1 MEQEKA
7 IQIGVPLKMICR
19 SHCKNPTTGFR
30 MYNVWCKRRSA
41 NGAFLNDGYGCE
53 PQKQLFRAGHK
64 LVLTSFCAV
73 AIVLFSG
80 MTVASA
86 DDPDSGNTPATAPN
100 DARPNSDGSESS
112 SNKARV
118 SIKDLDIAEL
128 ELLVGPRALSRA
140 FRNAARKATPATV
153 TILSYGQVNVMAN
166 QNPPAAPANP
176 LQGDKAPE
184 ERPEPDENQLTGVG
198 SGVIVSKDGMIITNN
213 HVITGAKRVVV
224 KLADE
229 TEVEATA
236 VRGDVDSDVA
246 TLNISRKGG
255 FPAVELGNS
264 DLLEIGDWVLAIGS
278 PFRLEATVSAGIISA
293 KDRALRRISRGRLL
307 QTDAAINPGN
317 SGGPLVDLD
326 GRAIAISTA
335 IASRNGSYQELVLQ
349 SQSIR
354 PSGLLMNWHKHNKV
368 RRAAIGIRMAELN
381 PKIAGKFK
389 LPVGLGV
396 LAYQVT
402 KDSAAEK
409 AGIEPLDVILE
420 FAGEKVS
427 DPSSFQEIVERKPVG
442 SIQDI
447 KIYRKGKEI
456 MLKVELATLEDPT
469 LQNKDAENKDAENK
483 DAENKDAENKD
494 AENKDAE
501 NKDAENKDAE
511 KDNAKKDDSKKKASK
526 GKQGKSKP
534 GSKKNKAS
542 KADAEQN
549 KGN

>member
-335 IASRNGSYQELVLQ
+335 IASRNGSYQGIGFAIPINQAKWIADELAQ
-349 SQSIR
+349 
-354 PSGLLMNWHKHNKV
+354 HNKV

-469 LQNKDAENKDAENK
+469 LQNKDAEKEDT
-483 DAENKDAENKD
+483 
-494 AENKDAE
+494 
-501 NKDAENKDAE
+501 E
-511 KDNAKKDDSKKKASK
+511 KDNAKKDDSKKKAPK
-526 GKQGKSKP
+526 GKQGKSKS

>member
-1 MEQEKA
+1 MHNVSFKSCTENETFSEF
-7 IQIGVPLKMICR
+7 I
-19 SHCKNPTTGFR
+19 PTDYSSPQPSTGCAR
-30 MYNVWCKRRSA
+30 TSSLSVL
-41 NGAFLNDGYGCE
+41 GAL
-53 PQKQLFRAGHK
+53 L
-64 LVLTSFCAV
+64 LLTVFHV
-73 AIVLFSG
+73 G
-80 MTVASA
+80 TVCA
-86 DDPDSGNTPATAPN
+86 DDPDPESTPISEQSTA
-100 DARPNSDGSESS
+100 RSDVDSADTPSTKTKIGI
-112 SNKARV
+112 A
-118 SIKDLDIAEL
+118 DLDISEL

-153 TILSYGQVNVMAN
+153 TILTYGQVNVMAN
-166 QNPPAAPANP
+166 QNQPPAPANP
-176 LQGDKAPE
+176 LQGDTNPE
-184 ERPEPDENQLTGVG
+184 ERPEPDENQLTGIG

-229 TEVEATA
+229 TELEATA

-246 TLNISRKGG
+246 TLNIKREGG
-255 FPAVELGNS
+255 FPAVELGDS

-317 SGGPLVDLD
+317 SGGPLIDLD

-335 IASRNGSYQELVLQ
+335 IASRNGSYQGIGFAIPINQAKWIADELAE
-349 SQSIR
+349 
-354 PSGLLMNWHKHNKV
+354 HNKV

-447 KIYRKGKEI
+447 KVYRKGKEI

-469 LQNKDAENKDAENK
+469 LQKEDSQDRDSQEEESNDKPGDNNSEAGENKDSSSNA
-483 DAENKDAENKD
+483 D
-494 AENKDAE
+494 
-501 NKDAENKDAE
+501 
-511 KDNAKKDDSKKKASK
+511 KDN
-526 GKQGKSKP
+526 GENQ
-534 GSKKNKAS
+534 KN
-542 KADAEQN
+542 
-549 KGN
+549 

>member
-1 MEQEKA
+1 
-7 IQIGVPLKMICR
+7 
-19 SHCKNPTTGFR
+19 
-30 MYNVWCKRRSA
+30 MYNVCGKRSSKNVTISMGISSDWSEHR
-41 NGAFLNDGYGCE
+41 LLPGCSQT
-53 PQKQLFRAGHK
+53 PSLIG
-64 LVLTSFCAV
+64 FCV
-73 AIVLFSG
+73 FML
-80 MTVASA
+80 MTVAGMNVVSA
-86 DDPDSGNTPATAPN
+86 DDADVGSTPVSEQLPP
-100 DARPNSDGSESS
+100 RSDVDVNQSS
-112 SNKARV
+112 AGKTK
-118 SIKDLDIAEL
+118 IDITDLDLTEL

-153 TILSYGQVNVMAN
+153 TILSYGQVTVMAN
-166 QNPPAAPANP
+166 QNPPAAPTNP
-176 LQGDKAPE
+176 LQGGDEPD

-246 TLNISRKGG
+246 TLNIKRKGG

-264 DLLEIGDWVLAIGS
+264 DALEIGDWVLAIGS

-335 IASRNGSYQELVLQ
+335 IASRTGSYQGIGFAIPINQAKWIADELAA
-349 SQSIR
+349 
-354 PSGLLMNWHKHNKV
+354 HNKV

-409 AGIEPLDVILE
+409 AGVKPLDVILE

-427 DPSSFQEIVERKPVG
+427 DPNSFQEIVERKPVG
-442 SIQDI
+442 SIQDL
-447 KIYRKGKEI
+447 KIYRKGEEI
-456 MLKVELATLEDPT
+456 MLQVELATLEDPT
-469 LQNKDAENKDAENK
+469 LQKEESQEKDSENKEQEN
-483 DAENKDAENKD
+483 DPEA
-494 AENKDAE
+494 
-501 NKDAENKDAE
+501 
-511 KDNAKKDDSKKKASK
+511 KDDE
-526 GKQGKSKP
+526 
-534 GSKKNKAS
+534 AS
-542 KADAEQN
+542 KANPDNSKSETKEN
-549 KGN
+549 GHPK

>member
-1 MEQEKA
+1 MYKA
-7 IQIGVPLKMICR
+7 
-19 SHCKNPTTGFR
+19 
-30 MYNVWCKRRSA
+30 WCTRCSP
-41 NGAFLNDGYGCE
+41 NDAFLENFSTDDADRPLASRRLRNSSLIG
-53 PQKQLFRAGHK
+53 L
-64 LVLTSFCAV
+64 CALLLM
-73 AIVLFSG
+73 LFSSKG
-80 MTVASA
+80 VASA
-86 DDPDSGNTPATAPN
+86 DDPDVGSTIVNAETPARSQRAETPVGKTKI
-100 DARPNSDGSESS
+100 D
-112 SNKARV
+112 
-118 SIKDLDIAEL
+118 ITDLDLSEL
-128 ELLVGPRALSRA
+128 ESLVGPRALSRA

-153 TILSYGQVNVMAN
+153 TILSYGQINVMAN
-166 QNPPAAPANP
+166 QNPPAAPPNP
-176 LQGDKAPE
+176 LQGDSKPE
-184 ERPEPDENQLTGVG
+184 ERPEPDETQLTGVG

-246 TLNISRKGG
+246 TLKIKREGG

-293 KDRALRRISRGRLL
+293 KDRSLQRISRGRLL

-335 IASRNGSYQELVLQ
+335 IASRNGSYQGIGFAIPINQAKWIADELAQ
-349 SQSIR
+349 
-354 PSGLLMNWHKHNKV
+354 HNKV

-402 KDSAAEK
+402 KNSAAEK
-409 AGIEPLDVILE
+409 AGIKPLDVILE

-442 SIQDI
+442 STQDI

-469 LQNKDAENKDAENK
+469 LQKEE
-483 DAENKDAENKD
+483 
-494 AENKDAE
+494 
-501 NKDAENKDAE
+501 
-511 KDNAKKDDSKKKASK
+511 AKRDDSKNKKSQNEREA
-526 GKQGKSKP
+526 
-534 GSKKNKAS
+534 KKNKAS
-542 KADAEQN
+542 KAKTDQKKSE
-549 KGN
+549 KKKD